1 MTYLLPAP
9 AGRLPEVVEPQT
21 TVRIDPVSSSVDKI
35 LVEDPE
41 GHEHTA
47 AITPGAPRMAFGDT
61 GIPGVYYVT
70 QYAGSD
76 IQAQEAFAVN
86 LFSRDHHPHRQAGLR
101 RLYLKL
107 TSRRAGHPPPQLKS
121 PDRSFGRS

>member
-1 MTYLLPAP
+1 M
-9 AGRLPEVVEPQT
+9 
-21 TVRIDPVSSSVDKI
+21 DKI

-86 LFSRDHHPHRQAGLR
+86 LFSRDEVIHTGKQDA
-101 RLYLKL
+101 RLYLKQ
-107 TSRRAGHPPPQLKS
+107 RRARRDIS
-121 PDRSFGRS
+121 NRS